1 MKTRRDSGCTCMR
14 LTKLNRRVTSLRS
27 AERSSQARR
36 SPIALAIL
44 PGEGKEEDKKKAAG
58 Y

>member
-1 MKTRRDSGCTCMR
+1 MR